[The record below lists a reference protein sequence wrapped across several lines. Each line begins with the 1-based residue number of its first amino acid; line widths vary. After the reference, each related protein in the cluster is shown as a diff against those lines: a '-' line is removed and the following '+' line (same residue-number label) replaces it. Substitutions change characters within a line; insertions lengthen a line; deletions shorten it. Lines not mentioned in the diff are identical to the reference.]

1 MIQLLQTGENE
12 QSTFYPI
19 IEIPAYRCS
28 IHNHWE
34 IESTCLAITQ
44 WTDNEWSFILLK
56 RKVKFA
62 GKWMKTEMITLK

>member
-1 MIQLLQTGENE
+1 MIQPLQTGENE

-19 IEIPAYRCS
+19 TEIPAYSCS

-44 WTDNEWSFILLK
+44 WINNE
-56 RKVKFA
+56 
-62 GKWMKTEMITLK
+62 